1 MHSEKRIQKQ
11 FNKGCTMYGLLADG
25 DKILIG
31 LSGGKDSLELTRL
44 MAQRSRIFKPRIH
57 VEALHIVM
65 DNVPYST
72 DISYLEHF
80 CKELG
85 VTLNILHTRF
95 DENKT
100 DKEKSVCF
108 LCSWHRRKALFEY
121 AQNNGFNKVALGHH
135 QDDILTTLLMNM
147 TFEGAFS
154 TMPPIIRM
162 EHYPISIIRPMCL
175 VHEADIKAVA
185 KELNFMEQT
194 SKCPFENESKR
205 KTMEDMFHTLEEIN
219 PEARYSLWNS
229 MENIRTDNLPHP
241 KD

>member
-1 MHSEKRIQKQ
+1 MSAEKRIQKQ
-11 FNKGCTMYGLLADG
+11 FNKGCTQYTLLEDG

-31 LSGGKDSLELTRL
+31 LSGGKDSLQLTRL
-44 MAQRSRIFKPRIH
+44 MAQRSKIFKPRIE
-57 VEALHIVM
+57 VEAVHVVM

-72 DISYLEHF
+72 DIAYLEQFCNEYGIKFNVVHTHF
-80 CKELG
+80 EEG
-85 VTLNILHTRF
+85 AGN
-95 DENKT
+95 
-100 DKEKSVCF
+100 KEKSVCF
-108 LCSWHRRKALFEY
+108 LCSWHRRKAIFEY
-121 AQNNGFNKVALGHH
+121 ACANAFNKVALGHH

-175 VHEADIKAVA
+175 VHEADIKTVA